1 MKIIDTTTYF
11 DEKLMMSIR
20 FNILNSFV
28 DKFIVCESRYS
39 HSGKEKEI
47 NFDIKDYPEFQNK
60 IIHLVLDN
68 EPKDLIISKNLTS
81 GEKRLNSIVNYEI
94 IIKSII
100 KITKNKHYELLETL
114 AEDIFF
120 ELFKN
125 ININKIK
132 LKIEKTQIIKNTSSV
147 GIEIT
152 KKNYDK

>member
-1 MKIIDTTTYF
+1 MKKKDLKVIKFKAKKNYSYKRKVIINDLTLLISVGIHDF
-11 DEKLMMSIR
+11 EKIKKQEVR
-20 FNILNSFV
+20 FNI
-28 DKFIVCESRYS
+28 DI
-39 HSGKEKEI
+39 EI
-47 NFDIKDYPEFQNK
+47 NPSLFP
-60 IIHLVLDN
+60 
-68 EPKDLIISKNLTS
+68 S
-81 GEKRLNSIVNYEI
+81 EKRLNSIVNYEI
-94 IIKSII
+94 IIKSIT

-152 KKNYDK
+152 KKKI